1 MIHLKLKALSCWT
14 AKRLGAFAIF
24 ASLLVASSGTAQAH
38 PHAFVDGGVDFV
50 IGTQGGQATL
60 DALQVTWLLDE
71 FETLYMLSAAEVGLN
86 TQGEL
91 DPADHERFERRMRAW
106 LSDFAG
112 SAHASL
118 DGQKL
123 SLHAASAIEVAIVEG
138 RLKVTFDRQLVQ
150 PLSIVGRRVDVD
162 FYEATYFYAHTVT
175 QPSVVRGESNACA
188 TRVIP
193 FDADEQAS
201 AMQAQLQ
208 RLAREEEPTN
218 SNVGALF
225 ADRIVL
231 QCA

>member
-1 MIHLKLKALSCWT
+1 MLA
-14 AKRLGAFAIF
+14 AV
-24 ASLLVASSGTAQAH
+24 LVWHAGTAHAH

-50 IGTQGGQATL
+50 IGTQGDQATL
-60 DALQVTWLLDE
+60 DALHVTWLLDE

-91 DPADHERFERRMRAW
+91 DPGDLELFERRMRAW

-112 SAHASL
+112 SAHASAN
-118 DGQKL
+118 GYKL
-123 SLHAASAIEVAIVEG
+123 PLRPASNIEVAIVEG
-138 RLKVTFDRQLVQ
+138 RLKVTFDRNLVE
-150 PLSIVGRRVDVD
+150 PLSVIGRQVDVD

-201 AMQAQLQ
+201 AMQAL
-208 RLAREEEPTN
+208 
-218 SNVGALF
+218 
-225 ADRIVL
+225 
-231 QCA
+231 